1 MRCNKNEFIT
11 EVRRAVKPDQI
22 LDVDRHF
29 CHSKE
34 KFKASIRILQFDLD
48 NGVHE
53 TLITNLLDSSFSIED
68 FKYLYH
74 LRWGIEEK
82 YDELKNK
89 LKMEAFSGITPI
101 AVLQD
106 FYATMFLTNLV
117 AYAEMDCEPELALT
131 NQNPKKKYEYRVNN
145 TQAIAAVKDSFIEL
159 VMEENPRKQ
168 ARAFKLLHK
177 RILSSTVPIRPGRSF
192 PRIHKHKS
200 SKYPNNRKII

>member
-1 MRCNKNEFIT
+1 
-11 EVRRAVKPDQI
+11 
-22 LDVDRHF
+22 
-29 CHSKE
+29 
-34 KFKASIRILQFDLD
+34 LD
-48 NGVHE
+48 NGVSE
-53 TLITNLLDSSFSIED
+53 TLITNLFDNSFSIED

-89 LKMEAFSGITPI
+89 LRIEAFSGITPI

-117 AYAEMDCEPELALT
+117 AYAEMDCEPELAIS
-131 NQNPKKKYEYRVNN
+131 NQIPERKYEYRINN

-159 VMEENPRKQ
+159 AMEENPRKQ
-168 ARAFKLLHK
+168 ARAFKRLHK

-192 PRIHKHKS
+192 QRVHKHKS
-200 SKYPNNRKII
+200 SNYPNNRRIV